1 MFTFWYD
8 CMKESEGQWMFIG
21 AVVFMIGILLII
33 AL

>member
-8 CMKESEGQWMFIG
+8 CMKEREGLMIFIG
-21 AVVFMIGILLII
+21 GIVFMIGILLII